1 VLFDEKCC
9 LRSYDMLIVNNT
21 IHLKCSKSDIN
32 SLMLRIFIYFYD
44 KGYIFKLI
52 FETQNF
58 TFIVLF
64 IYLINQEIFKCV
76 QYIVA
81 TNHYFCSYFSRRLLC
96 FNAKEFCLN
105 FLIIISSVFIIISKV
120 SLKNV
125 NFDYYHE
132 WVK

>member
-9 LRSYDMLIVNNT
+9 LRSYDMLIMNNT

-44 KGYIFKLI
+44 EVYIFRLI

-64 IYLINQEIFKCV
+64 IYLINQEIFKYV
-76 QYIVA
+76 RYIVA
-81 TNHYFCSYFSRRLLC
+81 TNHYFCSCFSRKPLC
-96 FNAKEFCLN
+96 FNAKEFCSLY
-105 FLIIISSVFIIISKV
+105 FLITISNIFIIISKV
-120 SLKNV
+120 T
-125 NFDYYHE
+125 
-132 WVK
+132 